1 MERFKCG
8 QLASGCWCVW
18 CTEGTSVNVS
28 LPTREEAEK
37 LISTLKSREAEDFDL
52 PAYLL
57 GNIYPQMDEA
67 DCEGWNLV
75 EAETLAHDFLLDGIV
90 ADPEEIYE
98 IITEFIAQ
106 DADEL

>member
-1 MERFKCG
+1 MERFKYG

-28 LPTREEAEK
+28 LPTREAAEK
-37 LISTLKSREAEDFDL
+37 LVGTLKSRETEDFDL

-90 ADPEEIYE
+90 ADPKEIYE

-106 DADEL
+106 DANEL